1 MNAKRLYELL
11 DRKLSI
17 KDCVKLSPYCEE
29 SYYGWPIK
37 GIILD
42 GQYADLIGDAN
53 IEYMK
58 NQDYSCMLLFRP
70 VYRGW
75 NVTIN
80 TDNLNPSYIDN
91 LVNDIYYMLE
101 ICPFLD
107 DDIYYR
113 MEDEKREEAI
123 MDFLN
128 RKFDKPSDEIKEL
141 AREFAISNGY
151 IELDYFYFSEDD
163 ALLYIENHLRDSEK
177 TA

>member
-11 DRKLSI
+11 DGKLSL
-17 KDCVKLSPYCEE
+17 KDCVKLSPYCEG

-37 GIILD
+37 GISLD

-80 TDNLNPSYIDN
+80 TDNLNPSYIDS
-91 LVNDIYYMLE
+91 LVEDIHYMLE
-101 ICPFLD
+101 RYSILD
-107 DDIYYR
+107 DEIYYR
-113 MEDEKREEAI
+113 MEDELREEAI
-123 MDFLN
+123 IDFLN
-128 RKFDKPSDEIKEL
+128 RKYDETTDEIEDL
-141 AREFAISNGY
+141 AREFITSNGY
-151 IELDYFYFSEDD
+151 VESDYFYFSEDD
-163 ALLYIENHLRDSEK
+163 ALLYIENHLRDNEK

>member
-11 DRKLSI
+11 DEKLSL

-58 NQDYSCMLLFRP
+58 NQDYSDMLIFRE
-70 VYRGW
+70 VYAGW
-75 NVTIN
+75 NVLL
-80 TDNLNPSYIDN
+80 DKSKVNPSYIDS
-91 LVNDIYYMLE
+91 LIDDIYKMVE
-101 ICPFLD
+101 IDPILD

-113 MEDEKREEAI
+113 MEDELREEAI
-123 MDFLN
+123 IDFLN
-128 RKFDKPSDEIKEL
+128 RKYDETTDEIEDL
-141 AREFAISNGY
+141 AREFITSNGY
-151 IELDYFYFSEDD
+151 VESDYFYFSEDD
-163 ALLYIENHLRDSEK
+163 ALLYIENHLRDNEK

>member
-1 MNAKRLYELL
+1 MEAKRLYELL
-11 DRKLSI
+11 DGKMPL
-17 KDCVKLSPYCEE
+17 KDCGKLSPYCKE
-29 SYYGWPIK
+29 SYYGWPVN

-58 NQDYSCMLLFRP
+58 NQDYSCMLSFRP
-70 VYRGW
+70 VYGGW
-75 NVTIN
+75 NVIIN

-91 LVNDIYYMLE
+91 LVDDIHYMLE
-101 ICPFLD
+101 RYPILD
-107 DDIYYR
+107 DEIYYR
-113 MEDEKREEAI
+113 MEDELREWAI
-123 MDFLN
+123 IDFLN
-128 RKFDKPSDEIKEL
+128 RKYDETTDEIEDL

-163 ALLYIENHLRDSEK
+163 ALLYIENHLRDNEK

>member
-1 MNAKRLYELL
+1 MEAKRLYELL
-11 DRKLSI
+11 DGKMPL
-17 KDCVKLSPYCEE
+17 KECGKLSPYCEE
-29 SYYGWPIK
+29 SYYGWPVK

-113 MEDEKREEAI
+113 MEDEKEKKLLWI
-123 MDFLN
+123 FLTEN
-128 RKFDKPSDEIKEL
+128 L
-141 AREFAISNGY
+141 IS
-151 IELDYFYFSEDD
+151 
-163 ALLYIENHLRDSEK
+163 LRMK
-177 TA
+177 